1 MNNNNNKRPLINLI
15 PYLFVSLFLIM
26 MAFSNPVKT
35 NNTNLNYREFN
46 ELVETQKI
54 ASAKV
59 SVDYNTMT
67 ITGVYKEGDGSSHP
81 FTAIIPNT
89 EKAADELIDELKKV
103 DNVTFVD
110 ANASNYLLE
119 LISSIVPL
127 VLFAIAGL
135 FIMNRMG
142 AMNSNKQAFDFSKSR
157 ARLEDN
163 VKIRFSDV
171 AGCDEEK
178 EEMQEIIE
186 YLKNPKKFSRMGA
199 RIPKGIIMVGPPGT
213 GKTLLAKAVAGEAN
227 VPFYSISGSDFVEM
241 FVGVGASRVRDLFES
256 AKAKAPC
263 IIFVD
268 EIDAV
273 GRQRGAGLGG
283 GNDER
288 EQTLNQLLVEMDGFG
303 SDLGIIV
310 IAATNRPDVLD
321 PALLRPG
328 RFDRQVYVPLPDIKG
343 RELILKVHAEKI
355 KTAPDIN
362 FADIAKGTPGL
373 SGADLANLLNEAA
386 LIAASRSENEVTM
399 ADIEDAKDKIFMG
412 KARKTMVQTPEEKK
426 DTAYHEAGHVVVG
439 LYSKY
444 ADPVHK
450 VSIVPRGR
458 ALGVTQQLPE
468 KDKYSYHRAELID
481 RIKVLMG
488 GRAAEEVFIGRIT
501 TGAGNDIERA
511 TQIARN
517 MVMQW
522 GMGEDLG
529 PISYGEKEE
538 QVFLGRELGKRTQ
551 VSEATS
557 QKIDEEVQK
566 IIETAYAD
574 AKNMLETH
582 RDGVER
588 LVAALIEKETLER
601 DEIMEA
607 VEPKSQTEAAEEEKT
622 E

>member
-1 MNNNNNKRPLINLI
+1 MRFNYRTLIVWLFIAVLAFVAISLSRMTESAPVAEINMTEFRQKVKNQEIKEVFIDGIEFSGVLNDGKDTKFTVIGPSGERMSEFLAENNVPATYKKPEDDSLWKTLLISWLPMIVFVAIFIFFLRQMNGGNNK
-15 PYLFVSLFLIM
+15 
-26 MAFSNPVKT
+26 AFSFGKSKH
-35 NNTNLNYREFN
+35 R
-46 ELVETQKI
+46 
-54 ASAKV
+54 
-59 SVDYNTMT
+59 M
-67 ITGVYKEGDGSSHP
+67 
-81 FTAIIPNT
+81 
-89 EKAADELIDELKKV
+89 
-103 DNVTFVD
+103 
-110 ANASNYLLE
+110 
-119 LISSIVPL
+119 ISKDQ
-127 VLFAIAGL
+127 
-135 FIMNRMG
+135 N
-142 AMNSNKQAFDFSKSR
+142 Q
-157 ARLEDN
+157 
-163 VKIRFSDV
+163 IRFKDV
-171 AGCDEEK
+171 AGVDEAK
-178 EEMQEIIE
+178 EELEE
-186 YLKNPKKFSRMGA
+186 VVDFLKKPSVYTKIGA
-199 RIPKGIIMVGPPGT
+199 KIPHGVLLVGPPGT
-213 GKTLLAKAVAGEAN
+213 GKTLLAKAVAGEAD
-227 VPFYSISGSDFVEM
+227 VPFFIISGSDFVEM
-241 FVGVGASRVRDLFES
+241 FVGVGASRVRDLFEN

-355 KTAPDIN
+355 KTAPDID
-362 FADIAKGTPGL
+362 FSDIAKGTPGL

-412 KARKTMVQTPEEKK
+412 KARKTMVQTQEEKK

-439 LYSKY
+439 LCSEY

-468 KDKYSYHRAELID
+468 KDKYSYHRAELVD

-522 GMGEDLG
+522 GMGDDLG

-574 AKNMLETH
+574 AKNILEAH

-588 LVAALIEKETLER
+588 LVSALVEKETLER

-607 VEPKSQTEAAEEEKT
+607 FEPKQQPEKSGEAATEE
-622 E
+622 

>member
-1 MNNNNNKRPLINLI
+1 
-15 PYLFVSLFLIM
+15 
-26 MAFSNPVKT
+26 
-35 NNTNLNYREFN
+35 
-46 ELVETQKI
+46 
-54 ASAKV
+54 
-59 SVDYNTMT
+59 
-67 ITGVYKEGDGSSHP
+67 
-81 FTAIIPNT
+81 
-89 EKAADELIDELKKV
+89 
-103 DNVTFVD
+103 
-110 ANASNYLLE
+110 
-119 LISSIVPL
+119 
-127 VLFAIAGL
+127 
-135 FIMNRMG
+135 
-142 AMNSNKQAFDFSKSR
+142 
-157 ARLEDN
+157 
-163 VKIRFSDV
+163 
-171 AGCDEEK
+171 
-178 EEMQEIIE
+178 
-186 YLKNPKKFSRMGA
+186 
-199 RIPKGIIMVGPPGT
+199 
-213 GKTLLAKAVAGEAN
+213 
-227 VPFYSISGSDFVEM
+227 M
-241 FVGVGASRVRDLFES
+241 FVGVGASRVRDLFEN

-355 KTAPDIN
+355 KTAPDID
-362 FADIAKGTPGL
+362 FSDIAKGTPGL

-386 LIAASRSENEVTM
+386 LIAASRSEEEVTM

-439 LYSKY
+439 LCSEY

-522 GMGEDLG
+522 GMGDDLG

-566 IIETAYAD
+566 IIEQAYAD
-574 AKNMLETH
+574 AKGILEAH
-582 RDGVER
+582 KDGVER
-588 LVAALIEKETLER
+588 LVAALVEKETLER
-601 DEIMEA
+601 DEILEA
-607 VEPKSQTEAAEEEKT
+607 VGMKPEDKVEESATEE
-622 E
+622 